1 MTNGRV
7 HGSFQFMKHC
17 VTTKVAHTFQV
28 CLNIT
33 KQQQEQTVTI
43 THTPCKAQLG
53 QSGCLSSHSRSMQF
67 PCASNSQVLVA
78 SFAVLTVRHRDAVN
92 NNKNKKEEGKEWA
105 RNRDC
110 DLNNDQE
117 VMVAWQTDVFLDQFS
132 TVVSSVEASVG
143 VLSYICYML
152 YGGRSLWLVFLLYWS
167 TRSTIVLALIITG

>member
-1 MTNGRV
+1 MLQTNDKC
-7 HGSFQFMKHC
+7 HNEGS
-17 VTTKVAHTFQV
+17 THTFHV
-28 CLNIT
+28 CINIT

-67 PCASNSQVLVA
+67 PSASNSQVLVA
-78 SFAVLTVRHRDAVN
+78 SFAVLTARHRDAVN

-117 VMVAWQTDVFLDQFS
+117 VMVAWQTDVFFDQFS

-143 VLSYICYML
+143 VLSYMAGALFFWYSCCTGVL
-152 YGGRSLWLVFLLYWS
+152 EVQLYW
-167 TRSTIVLALIITG
+167 L